1 MPTTTKMGI
10 VYPSSSDLV
19 KDGATN
25 MGTIATT
32 VDAKTGL
39 VLLST
44 TTFSAVS
51 SVSLPTST
59 FSATFENYRLI
70 VNFTAGDGAL
80 AWRGRAAG
88 TDNSSSNYMW
98 VTGFYNSNSTP
109 GTSFQGSGG
118 LTTWGYMGFPN
129 AASIISADLNGIF
142 ASQKA
147 QMVAHVSRG
156 DGATAVGYNFA
167 SSGMNVTTSYD
178 SLSLLITAGTM
189 SGKAS
194 IYGYNL

>member
-10 VYPSSSDLV
+10 VYPSSTDLV

-39 VLLST
+39 VLLNT
-44 TTFSAVS
+44 QTFSAVS
-51 SVSLPTST
+51 SVSFPNNTFSST
-59 FSATFENYRLI
+59 FNCYRLVI
-70 VNFTAGDGAL
+70 DFTAGDAAF

-98 VTGFYNSNSTP
+98 MSAFYNSNATP

-118 LTTWGYMGFPN
+118 LTTWGYIGFPKD
-129 AASIISADLNGIF
+129 ASMISADLNGIF
-142 ASQKA
+142 ATQKA
-147 QMVAHVSRG
+147 QMHTQISRS
-156 DGATAVGYNFA
+156 DSSTAIGYNFV
-167 SSGMNVTTSYD
+167 SSGMSVTTSYD
-178 SLSLLITAGTM
+178 SLSLIITSGTM